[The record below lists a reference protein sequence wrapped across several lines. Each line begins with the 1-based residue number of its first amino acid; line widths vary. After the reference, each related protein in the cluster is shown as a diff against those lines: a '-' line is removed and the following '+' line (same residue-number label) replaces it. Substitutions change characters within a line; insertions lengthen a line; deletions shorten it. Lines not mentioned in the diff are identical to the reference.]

1 MIFNLFF
8 LFLFDGQE
16 GTKELRKHH
25 TQRCNQA
32 WERKIKLL
40 QQRVSP
46 KQKVDKAGI
55 RLAAPVLPGPSSSP

>member
-16 GTKELRKHH
+16 GTKELRK
-25 TQRCNQA
+25 RCNQA